1 MFILGLVRRRL
12 VLLGCKMTCRLLCNT
27 SRQTGLRCL
36 SKLESLVIVWLL
48 LIKTFIC
55 RISEETPCIIRMQN
69 APFALITSNPPPP
82 TSPGR
87 KEQTIEDNLVLLTE
101 LAMIFGH
108 PKEFQN

>member
-1 MFILGLVRRRL
+1 
-12 VLLGCKMTCRLLCNT
+12 MTCRLLCYT

-36 SKLESLVIVWLL
+36 SKLESLVIGWLL

-55 RISEETPCIIRMQN
+55 RISEETPCIIRIQN
-69 APFALITSNPPPP
+69 APFALITSTPPPP